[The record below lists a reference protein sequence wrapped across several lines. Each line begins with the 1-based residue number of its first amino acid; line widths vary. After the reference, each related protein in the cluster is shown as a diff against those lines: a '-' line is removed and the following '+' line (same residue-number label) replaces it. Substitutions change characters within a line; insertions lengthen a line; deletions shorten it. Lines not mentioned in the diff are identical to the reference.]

1 MNRQLPSC
9 IVVNAYRQL
18 NTTATAPTSNQL
30 TKKSDG
36 IIYSIQNRAE
46 IFCFDRSIKNFMYEM
61 TETVVIHNV

>member
-18 NTTATAPTSNQL
+18 NTTPIAPTSNQL

-36 IIYSIQNRAE
+36 IIYSIQKAE
-46 IFCFDRSIKNFMYEM
+46 IFCLDRSIKNFMYEI
-61 TETVVIHNV
+61 TETVVI